1 MQASFWKRHRALRW
15 ITGIVLTALA
25 VLTVVVSILAR
36 RTEPYLRARIVD
48 ELSTR
53 FHAKVELD
61 HFSLWF
67 GNGFR
72 GEWGVWARGRGL
84 RVWPSANAIAAGVPN
99 NPVISLE
106 EFRFHAPLRYKPG
119 VPIHISEVRL
129 NGLQIHLPP
138 KPHEL
143 HLNVPKPASAAP
155 GSSSS
160 PLVSF
165 RIDRVIATN
174 SNLVHETDK
183 PGKLPLD
190 FAISYLLLKNFT
202 PGGAMQFEAQ
212 LTNPRPEGVIHT
224 TGTFGPWVSGD
235 PGDSPVAGNY
245 RFENANLATFKEIA
259 GTLNSDGHYE
269 GTLNNIDATGE
280 TDTPDFQLPQ
290 YGHAMHL
297 RTQFHA
303 TVDGTN
309 GDTWLKSVDATLG
322 ESRFNV
328 TGKVVRVL
336 SNGANPHSIGH
347 DIDLRVIINN
357 GRIEDFTNLATHGSE
372 PLLTGVLNLDAK
384 LNIPP
389 GEGKM
394 HDRLQMK
401 GEFVLDDAEFT
412 NPGVQG
418 KLKQLSLRGQGKPD
432 ELKSTDPMAIPAH
445 LEGYFDVATGKIA
458 FPSLQFRVPG
468 ADIQL
473 KGIYGLDGGSLDFIG
488 SARMEATISKMVGG
502 WKGFLLKPADRF
514 FKKDGAGTSLPIH
527 VGGTA
532 SHPDVG
538 VDFHH

>member
-1 MQASFWKRHRALRW
+1 VQPSFWKRHRALRW
-15 ITGIVLTALA
+15 IVGIALTGLA
-25 VLTVVVSILAR
+25 VLILVVVILAR
-36 RTEPYLRARIVD
+36 RTEPFLRARIVD
-48 ELSTR
+48 ELSSR

-61 HFSLWF
+61 TFHLSF

-72 GEWGVWARGRGL
+72 GEWGIWARGRGL
-84 RVWPSANAIAAGVPN
+84 RVWPSENAIAAGVPN
-99 NPVISLE
+99 SPVISLD

-129 NGLQIHLPP
+129 NGLEIHLPP

-143 HLNVPKPASAAP
+143 HFNLPKPA
-155 GSSSS
+155 GSPQDSSTT
-160 PLVSF
+160 PFVTF
-165 RIDRVIATN
+165 RVDRVIATN
-174 SNLVHETDK
+174 CHLVHETDK

-190 FAISYLLLKNFT
+190 FAITSLVLKDFT
-202 PGGAMQFEAQ
+202 PNRVMHFEAH
-212 LTNPRPEGVIHT
+212 LINPRPEGTIHT
-224 TGTFGPWVSGD
+224 TGTFGPWDSSD
-235 PGDSPVAGNY
+235 PGESAVEGNY
-245 RFENANLATFKEIA
+245 RFENANLATFKQIA

-290 YGHAMHL
+290 FGNAMHL

-309 GDTWLKSVDATLG
+309 GDTWLNSVDATLG
-322 ESRFNV
+322 QSRFSV
-328 TGKVVRVL
+328 KGKVVRFL
-336 SNGANPHSIGH
+336 SKGDDPHSIGH
-347 DIDLRVIINN
+347 DVDLRVIINN
-357 GRIEDFTNLATHGSE
+357 GRIEDFTRLATHGSE
-372 PLLTGVLNLDAK
+372 PLLTGTLNLDAK
-384 LNIPP
+384 MNIPP
-389 GEGKM
+389 GQGVM
-394 HDRLQMK
+394 HERLQMK

-418 KLKQLSLRGQGKPD
+418 KLKQLSLRGQGKTN
-432 ELKSTDPMAIPAH
+432 ELKSTDPMVIPAH

-488 SARMEATISKMVGG
+488 SARMDATISKMVGG

-514 FKKDGAGTSLPIH
+514 FKKDGAGTSLPIR
-527 VGGTA
+527 VGGVA
-532 SHPDVG
+532 SHPDIAL
-538 VDFHH
+538 DFHR